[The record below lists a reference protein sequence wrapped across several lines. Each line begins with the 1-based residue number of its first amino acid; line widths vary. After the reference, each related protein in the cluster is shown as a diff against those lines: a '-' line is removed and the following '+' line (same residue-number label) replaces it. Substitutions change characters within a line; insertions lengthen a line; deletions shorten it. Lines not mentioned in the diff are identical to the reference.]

1 MLDMGRFVRGDV
13 VLAHVRID
21 ANSLAKVRPCVVI
34 SVAGTSSLTVC
45 PVSSRPS
52 GDTFSVPITLGD
64 FSSGGLD
71 LFEDSYLLTSR
82 TCRIATREIIGK
94 KGHLLDEFV
103 AANIP

>member
-1 MLDMGRFVRGDV
+1 MGRFVRGDV
-13 VLAHVRID
+13 VLAHIRIG
-21 ANSLAKVRPCVVI
+21 ANAGAKIRPCVVV
-34 SVAGTSSLTVC
+34 SATGTSSLTVC

-52 GDTFSVPITLGD
+52 GDTFSVPISLDD

-71 LFEDSYLLTSR
+71 LFEESYLLTSR
-82 TCRIATREIIGK
+82 TCRIQTREIIGK